1 VKEPT
6 EHLTM
11 AELLAVPRE
20 RLPEWSPIKND
31 ESKVR
36 AALHV
41 LMPEPEWRH
50 DCCEDIEAALKLIEK
65 NEFSRQR
72 CKHDSRAITQ
82 LLTALKKAQ
91 TTKARLP
98 LLQSCQ
104 FENVCSLQAG
114 VCERQ
119 QGEQVRAPARK
130 AHLCS
135 HRLFDAVQ
143 TASHLVQLWLVVR
156 RGIYDADNLNQ
167 QSPWYK
173 LSANLL
179 GEDANLLSHMS
190 RYREAVDRAH
200 AAVGDAEDR
209 RRERDRL
216 LQMAPVRDAGLD

>member
-20 RLPEWSPIKND
+20 RLPEWPPIKND

-82 LLTALKKAQ
+82 LPTALKKAQ

-114 VCERQ
+114 VAFCERQ
-119 QGEQVRAPARK
+119 QGEQVQAPARK

-143 TASHLVQLWLVVR
+143 TASRLVLQLAVSDGKLIWIGRVHV
-156 RGIYDADNLNQ
+156 GNLN
-167 QSPWYK
+167 
-173 LSANLL
+173 
-179 GEDANLLSHMS
+179 
-190 RYREAVDRAH
+190 VTDRI
-200 AAVGDAEDR
+200 R
-209 RRERDRL
+209 R
-216 LQMAPVRDAGLD
+216 AGCPTWHL

>member
-1 VKEPT
+1 
-6 EHLTM
+6 M
-11 AELLAVPRE
+11 AELLAVLRE
-20 RLPEWSPIKND
+20 RLAEWPPIKNE

-41 LMPEPEWRH
+41 LIPEPEWRH
-50 DCCEDIEAALKLIEK
+50 DCRENIEAALKLIEK

-82 LLTALKKAQ
+82 LPTALKKAQ

-114 VCERQ
+114 VAFCERQ
-119 QGEQVRAPARK
+119 QGEQVQAPARK

-143 TASHLVQLWLVVR
+143 TASRLVLQLAVSDGKLIWIGRVHV
-156 RGIYDADNLNQ
+156 GNLN
-167 QSPWYK
+167 
-173 LSANLL
+173 
-179 GEDANLLSHMS
+179 
-190 RYREAVDRAH
+190 VTDRI
-200 AAVGDAEDR
+200 R
-209 RRERDRL
+209 R
-216 LQMAPVRDAGLD
+216 AGCPTWHL